1 MSNGTIEADKR
12 ILQKIFSEDF
22 WFVIPEYQRPYVWQK
37 DNIEEL
43 IEDLYYAFEHKEDN
57 EYFLGSLVLKNTNN
71 ESFNEYEV
79 LDGQQRLTTF
89 FMMIAVLRDL
99 LEDDDYK
106 STLRELI
113 YQKENKLK
121 KIPSRSRLTY
131 YIRDNV
137 EDFIDEFIIKDDG
150 TQRKEDL
157 LLYSEID
164 NISISNMSNALLV
177 INNLLCKKSNLDDF
191 VVFLLNKALF
201 IYVSTDNTEDA
212 FRLFT
217 ILNDRGIPLTSADIL
232 KSTNIGQMCK
242 IELNKYSKIWED
254 IESKYGDNFDR
265 FLVFI
270 RNIIV
275 KQKANYNLL
284 DEFEK
289 NIYEKGKL
297 NKGKDT
303 IDLLSRYDEI
313 YDEIIELQNDKLSN
327 QYKNLIT
334 IMKIGLVSEDWIPPL
349 MYYYN
354 KFKFN
359 KLDDFLRKLE
369 YKFSGDLI
377 SQESPTTR
385 VENMNKIMK
394 EIERIDVSHLD
405 DFINNSILFK
415 INENSYK
422 EVVSGSVYKRKFVRY
437 LLLKLEYLKSD
448 NTVHLSSYK
457 NISVEHI
464 LPQNPS
470 PNSDWVNTFTKDE
483 RDLWTHKIA
492 NLVLISKRK
501 NSKLGNLDYKEK
513 KERYLKDRVDA
524 FQGSKIFLEKNSE
537 WNVEILE
544 KRQGI
549 LVDMLILNE
558 LVTEEYTY

>member
-1 MSNGTIEADKR
+1 MSSGAIEADKQ
-12 ILQKIFSEDF
+12 ILQKIFSQDF

-37 DNIEEL
+37 YNIEEL

-71 ESFNEYEV
+71 QNFTEYEV

-99 LEDDDYK
+99 LEDEDYK
-106 STLRELI
+106 STMREMI

-121 KIPSRSRLTY
+121 KIPSRNRITY

-137 EDFIDEFIIKDDG
+137 ESFISEFIISDNGTLKKD
-150 TQRKEDL
+150 EL
-157 LLYSEID
+157 LHRAESD
-164 NISISNMSNALLV
+164 NISISNMANGILI
-177 INNLLCKKSNLDDF
+177 INNLLSQKENLEEF

-217 ILNDRGIPLTSADIL
+217 ILNDRGIPITSADIL
-232 KSTNIGQMCK
+232 KSTNIGQIQK
-242 IELNKYSKIWED
+242 EELKKYSKIWEE
-254 IESKYGDNFDR
+254 IEAKYGDNFDR

-270 RNIIV
+270 RNILV
-275 KQKANYNLL
+275 KQKANANLL

-303 IDLLSRYDEI
+303 IDLLSKYDEI
-313 YDEIIELQNDKLSN
+313 YDEIIELENKKLSN
-327 QYKNLIT
+327 EYKNLIT
-334 IMKIGLVSEDWIPPL
+334 IMKIGLQSEDWIPPL
-349 MYYYN
+349 MYYYS

-359 KLDDFLRKLE
+359 RLDDFLKRLE
-369 YKFSGDLI
+369 YKFAGDLVA
-377 SQESPTTR
+377 QESPTTR
-385 VENMNKIMK
+385 IENMNKIMR
-394 EIERIDVSHLD
+394 EIEKIDISNLN
-405 DFINNSILFK
+405 DFINNSDVFD
-415 INENSYK
+415 INKRAYR
-422 EVVSGSVYKRKFVRY
+422 EVIDGNIYKRRFNRY
-437 LLLKLEYLKSD
+437 LLLKLEYLMTD

-457 NISVEHI
+457 TISVEHI

-470 PNSDWVNTFTKDE
+470 INSQWRNDFTDE
-483 RDLWTHKIA
+483 EREFWTHKIA

-501 NSKLGNLDYKEK
+501 NSKLSNLDYEDKKEK
-513 KERYLKDRVDA
+513 YLNERIDVFK
-524 FQGSKIFLEKNSE
+524 GSKVFIDKNLK
-537 WNVEILE
+537 WTVDVLQ
-544 KRQGI
+544 KRQEK
-549 LVDMLILNE
+549 LVNMLINNSL
-558 LVTEEYTY
+558 

>member
-1 MSNGTIEADKR
+1 MSSGAIEADKQ
-12 ILQKIFSEDF
+12 ILQKIFSQDF

-71 ESFNEYEV
+71 QNFTEYEV

-99 LEDDDYK
+99 LEDEDYK
-106 STLRELI
+106 STMREMI
-113 YQKENKLK
+113 YKKENKLK
-121 KIPSRSRLTY
+121 KIPSRNRITY

-137 EDFIDEFIIKDDG
+137 ESFISEFIISDNGTLKKD
-150 TQRKEDL
+150 EL
-157 LLYSEID
+157 LHRAESD
-164 NISISNMSNALLV
+164 NISISNMANGILI
-177 INNLLCKKSNLDDF
+177 INNLLSQKENLEEF

-232 KSTNIGQMCK
+232 KSTNIGQIQK
-242 IELNKYSKIWED
+242 EELKKYSKIWEE
-254 IESKYGDNFDR
+254 IEAKYGDNFDR

-270 RNIIV
+270 RNILV
-275 KQKANYNLL
+275 KQKANANLL

-303 IDLLSRYDEI
+303 IDLLSKYDEI
-313 YDEIIELQNDKLSN
+313 YDEIIELENKKLSN
-327 QYKNLIT
+327 EYKNLIT
-334 IMKIGLVSEDWIPPL
+334 IMKIGLQSEDWIPPL
-349 MYYYN
+349 MYYYS

-359 KLDDFLRKLE
+359 RLDDFLKRLE
-369 YKFSGDLI
+369 YKFAGDLVA
-377 SQESPTTR
+377 QESPTTR
-385 VENMNKIMK
+385 IENMNKIMR
-394 EIERIDVSHLD
+394 EIEKIDISNLN
-405 DFINNSILFK
+405 DFINNSDVFD
-415 INENSYK
+415 INKRAYR
-422 EVVSGSVYKRKFVRY
+422 EVIDGNIYKRRFNRY
-437 LLLKLEYLKSD
+437 LLLKLEYLMTD

-457 NISVEHI
+457 TISVEHI

-470 PNSDWVNTFTKDE
+470 INSQWRNDFTDE
-483 RDLWTHKIA
+483 EREFWTHKIA

-501 NSKLGNLDYKEK
+501 NSKLSNLDYEDKKEK
-513 KERYLKDRVDA
+513 YLNERIDVFK
-524 FQGSKIFLEKNSE
+524 GSKVFIDKNLK
-537 WNVEILE
+537 WTVDVLQ
-544 KRQGI
+544 KRQEK
-549 LVDMLILNE
+549 LVNMLINNSL
-558 LVTEEYTY
+558 

>member
-1 MSNGTIEADKR
+1 MSSGAIEADKQ
-12 ILQKIFSEDF
+12 ILQKIFSQDF

-71 ESFNEYEV
+71 
-79 LDGQQRLTTF
+79 QQRLTTF

-99 LEDDDYK
+99 LEDEDYK
-106 STLRELI
+106 STMREMI

-121 KIPSRSRLTY
+121 KIPSRNRITY

-137 EDFIDEFIIKDDG
+137 ESFISEFIISDNGTLKKD
-150 TQRKEDL
+150 EL
-157 LLYSEID
+157 LHRAESD
-164 NISISNMSNALLV
+164 NISISNMANGILI
-177 INNLLCKKSNLDDF
+177 INNLLSQKENLEEF

-232 KSTNIGQMCK
+232 KSTNIGQIQK
-242 IELNKYSKIWED
+242 EELKKYSKIWEE
-254 IESKYGDNFDR
+254 IEAKYGDNFDR

-270 RNIIV
+270 RNILV
-275 KQKANYNLL
+275 KQKANANLL

-303 IDLLSRYDEI
+303 IDLLSKYDEI
-313 YDEIIELQNDKLSN
+313 YDEIIELENKKLSN
-327 QYKNLIT
+327 EYKNLIT
-334 IMKIGLVSEDWIPPL
+334 IMKIGLQSEDWIPPL
-349 MYYYN
+349 MYYYS

-359 KLDDFLRKLE
+359 RLDDFLKRLE
-369 YKFSGDLI
+369 YKFAGDLVA
-377 SQESPTTR
+377 QESPTTR
-385 VENMNKIMK
+385 IENMNKIMR
-394 EIERIDVSHLD
+394 EIEKIDISNLN
-405 DFINNSILFK
+405 DFINNSDVFD
-415 INENSYK
+415 INKRAYR
-422 EVVSGSVYKRKFVRY
+422 EVIDGNIYKRRFNRY
-437 LLLKLEYLKSD
+437 LLLKLEYLMTD

-457 NISVEHI
+457 TISVEHI

-470 PNSDWVNTFTKDE
+470 INSQWRNDFTDE
-483 RDLWTHKIA
+483 EREFWTHKIA

-501 NSKLGNLDYKEK
+501 NSKLSNLDYEDKKEK
-513 KERYLKDRVDA
+513 YLNERIDVFK
-524 FQGSKIFLEKNSE
+524 GSKVFIDKNLK
-537 WNVEILE
+537 WTVDVLQ
-544 KRQGI
+544 KRQEK
-549 LVDMLILNE
+549 LVNMLINNSL
-558 LVTEEYTY
+558 

>member
-1 MSNGTIEADKR
+1 MSSGAIEADKQ
-12 ILQKIFSEDF
+12 ILQKIFSQDF

-71 ESFNEYEV
+71 QNFTEYEV

-99 LEDDDYK
+99 LEDEDYK
-106 STLRELI
+106 STMREMI

-121 KIPSRSRLTY
+121 KIPSRNRITY

-137 EDFIDEFIIKDDG
+137 ESFISEFIISDNGTLKKD
-150 TQRKEDL
+150 EL
-157 LLYSEID
+157 LHRAESD
-164 NISISNMSNALLV
+164 NISISNMANGILI
-177 INNLLCKKSNLDDF
+177 INNLLSQKENLEEF

-232 KSTNIGQMCK
+232 KSTNIGQIQK
-242 IELNKYSKIWED
+242 EELKKYSKIWEE
-254 IESKYGDNFDR
+254 IEAKYGDNFDR

-270 RNIIV
+270 RNILV
-275 KQKANYNLL
+275 KQKANANLL

-303 IDLLSRYDEI
+303 IDLLSKYDEI
-313 YDEIIELQNDKLSN
+313 YDEIIELENKKLSN
-327 QYKNLIT
+327 EYKNLIT
-334 IMKIGLVSEDWIPPL
+334 IMKIGLQSEDWIPPL
-349 MYYYN
+349 MYYYS

-359 KLDDFLRKLE
+359 RLDDFLKRLE
-369 YKFSGDLI
+369 YKFAGDLVA
-377 SQESPTTR
+377 QESPTTR
-385 VENMNKIMK
+385 IENMNKIMR
-394 EIERIDVSHLD
+394 EIEKIDISNLN
-405 DFINNSILFK
+405 DFINNSDVFD
-415 INENSYK
+415 INKRAYR
-422 EVVSGSVYKRKFVRY
+422 EVIDGNIYKRRFNRY
-437 LLLKLEYLKSD
+437 LLLKLEYLMTD

-457 NISVEHI
+457 TISVEHI

-470 PNSDWVNTFTKDE
+470 INSQWRNDFTDE
-483 RDLWTHKIA
+483 EREFWTHKIA

-501 NSKLGNLDYKEK
+501 NSKLSNLGYEDKKEK
-513 KERYLKDRVDA
+513 YLNERIDVFK
-524 FQGSKIFLEKNSE
+524 GSKVFIDKNLK
-537 WNVEILE
+537 WTVDVLQ
-544 KRQGI
+544 KRQEK
-549 LVDMLILNE
+549 LVNMLINNSL
-558 LVTEEYTY
+558 

>member
-1 MSNGTIEADKR
+1 MSSGAIEADKQ
-12 ILQKIFSEDF
+12 ILQKIFSQDF

-71 ESFNEYEV
+71 QNFTEYEV

-99 LEDDDYK
+99 LEDEDYK
-106 STLRELI
+106 STMREMI

-121 KIPSRSRLTY
+121 KIPSRNRITY

-137 EDFIDEFIIKDDG
+137 ESFISEFIISDNGTLKKD
-150 TQRKEDL
+150 EL
-157 LLYSEID
+157 LHRAESD
-164 NISISNMSNALLV
+164 NISISNMANGILI
-177 INNLLCKKSNLDDF
+177 INNLLSQKENLEEF

-201 IYVSTDNTEDA
+201 IYVSTENTEDA

-232 KSTNIGQMCK
+232 KSTNIGQIQK
-242 IELNKYSKIWED
+242 EELKKYSKIWEE
-254 IESKYGDNFDR
+254 IEAKYGDNFDR

-270 RNIIV
+270 RNILV
-275 KQKANYNLL
+275 KQKPHANLL

-303 IDLLSRYDEI
+303 IDLLSKYDEI
-313 YDEIIELQNDKLSN
+313 YDEIIELENKKLSN
-327 QYKNLIT
+327 EYKNLIT
-334 IMKIGLVSEDWIPPL
+334 IMKIGLQSEDWIPPL
-349 MYYYN
+349 MYYYS

-359 KLDDFLRKLE
+359 RLDDFLKRLE
-369 YKFSGDLI
+369 YKFAGDLVA
-377 SQESPTTR
+377 QESPTTR
-385 VENMNKIMK
+385 IENMNKIMR
-394 EIERIDVSHLD
+394 EIEKIDISNLN
-405 DFINNSILFK
+405 DFINNSDVFD
-415 INENSYK
+415 INKRAYR
-422 EVVSGSVYKRKFVRY
+422 EVIDGNIYKRRFNRY
-437 LLLKLEYLKSD
+437 LLLKLEYLMTD

-457 NISVEHI
+457 TISVEHI

-470 PNSDWVNTFTKDE
+470 INSQWRNDFTDE
-483 RDLWTHKIA
+483 EREFWTHKIA

-501 NSKLGNLDYKEK
+501 NSKLSNLDYEDKKEK
-513 KERYLKDRVDA
+513 YLNERIDVFK
-524 FQGSKIFLEKNSE
+524 GSKVFIDKNLK
-537 WNVEILE
+537 WTVDVLQ
-544 KRQGI
+544 KRQEK
-549 LVDMLILNE
+549 LVNMLINNSL
-558 LVTEEYTY
+558 

>member
-1 MSNGTIEADKR
+1 MSSGAIEADKQ
-12 ILQKIFSEDF
+12 ILQKIFSQDF

-37 DNIEEL
+37 YNIEEL

-71 ESFNEYEV
+71 QNFTEYEV

-99 LEDDDYK
+99 LEDEDYK
-106 STLRELI
+106 STMREMI

-121 KIPSRSRLTY
+121 KIPSRNRITY

-137 EDFIDEFIIKDDG
+137 ESFISEFIISDNGTLKKD
-150 TQRKEDL
+150 EL
-157 LLYSEID
+157 LHRAESD
-164 NISISNMSNALLV
+164 NISISNMANGILI
-177 INNLLCKKSNLDDF
+177 INNLLSQKENLEEF

-232 KSTNIGQMCK
+232 KSTNIGQIQK
-242 IELNKYSKIWED
+242 EELKKYSKIWEE
-254 IESKYGDNFDR
+254 IEAKYGDNFDR

-270 RNIIV
+270 RNILV
-275 KQKANYNLL
+275 KQKANANLL

-303 IDLLSRYDEI
+303 IDLLSKYDEI
-313 YDEIIELQNDKLSN
+313 YDEIIELENKKLSN
-327 QYKNLIT
+327 EYKNLIT
-334 IMKIGLVSEDWIPPL
+334 IMKIGLQSEDWIPPL
-349 MYYYN
+349 MYYYS

-359 KLDDFLRKLE
+359 RLDDFLKRLE
-369 YKFSGDLI
+369 YKFAGDLVA
-377 SQESPTTR
+377 QESPTTR
-385 VENMNKIMK
+385 IENMNKIMR
-394 EIERIDVSHLD
+394 EIEKIDISNLN
-405 DFINNSILFK
+405 DFINNSDVFD
-415 INENSYK
+415 INKRAYR
-422 EVVSGSVYKRKFVRY
+422 EVIDGNIYKRRFNRY
-437 LLLKLEYLKSD
+437 LLLKLEYLMTD

-457 NISVEHI
+457 TISVEHI

-470 PNSDWVNTFTKDE
+470 INSQWRNDFTDE
-483 RDLWTHKIA
+483 EREFWTHKIA

-501 NSKLGNLDYKEK
+501 NSKLSNLDYEDKKEK
-513 KERYLKDRVDA
+513 YLNERIDVFK
-524 FQGSKIFLEKNSE
+524 GSKVFIDKNLK
-537 WNVEILE
+537 WTVDVLQ
-544 KRQGI
+544 KRQEK
-549 LVDMLILNE
+549 LVNMLINNSL
-558 LVTEEYTY
+558 

>member
-1 MSNGTIEADKR
+1 MTNGTIEADKK

-43 IEDLYYAFEHKEDN
+43 IEDLYYAFENKEDN

-99 LEDDDYK
+99 LDDEDYK

-121 KIPSRSRLTY
+121 KIPSRNRLAY

-137 EDFIDEFIIKDDG
+137 EDFIDEFIIKDNG

-157 LLYSEID
+157 LLYSEED

-177 INNLLCKKSNLDDF
+177 INNLLLKKDNLDDF

-232 KSTNIGQMCK
+232 KSTNIGQMDK
-242 IELNKYSKIWED
+242 EQLKKYSKIWED

-275 KQKANYNLL
+275 KQKANSNLL

-297 NKGKDT
+297 SKGKET

-313 YDEIIELQNDKLSN
+313 YDEIIELQSDKLSN

-359 KLDDFLRKLE
+359 RLDDFLKKLE

-377 SQESPTTR
+377 SQETPTTR
-385 VENMNKIMK
+385 TENMNKIMK
-394 EIERIDVSHLD
+394 EIERIDVLD
-405 DFINNSILFK
+405 LEDFINSSHFFD
-415 INENSYK
+415 INKNSYR
-422 EVVSGSVYKRKFVRY
+422 EVVNGNIYKRKFVRY

-470 PNSDWVNTFTKDE
+470 PNSYWINSFTREE
-483 RDLWTHKIA
+483 RDFWTHKIA

-524 FQGSKIFLEKNSE
+524 FKGSKIFLEKNSE
-537 WNVEILE
+537 WNVDVLE
-544 KRQGI
+544 KRQSI
-549 LVDMLILNE
+549 LVDMLIMNE
-558 LVTEEYTY
+558 LVIEEYTY

>member
-1 MSNGTIEADKR
+1 MANGAIEADKQ
-12 ILQKIFSEDF
+12 ILQKIFSQDF

-43 IEDLYYAFEHKEDN
+43 IEDLYYAFENKEDN

-71 ESFNEYEV
+71 QNFNEYEV

-99 LEDDDYK
+99 LEDEDYK
-106 STLRELI
+106 STMKEMI

-121 KIPSRSRLTY
+121 KIPSRNRLTY

-137 EDFIDEFIIKDDG
+137 ESFISEFIIADNG
-150 TQRKEDL
+150 TMKREELFNKVD
-157 LLYSEID
+157 SD
-164 NISISNMSNALLV
+164 NISISNMANGIII
-177 INNLLCKKSNLDDF
+177 INNLLSQKENLEEF

-217 ILNDRGIPLTSADIL
+217 ILNDRGIPLTSSDIL
-232 KSTNIGQMCK
+232 KSTNIGQ
-242 IELNKYSKIWED
+242 IEKNELKKYSKIWEE
-254 IESKYGDNFDR
+254 IEAKYGDNFDR

-270 RNIIV
+270 RNILV
-275 KQKANYNLL
+275 KQKANANLL

-289 NIYEKGKL
+289 NIYEKRKL

-303 IDLLSRYDEI
+303 IDLLSKYDEI
-313 YDEIIELQNDKLSN
+313 YDEIIELENKKLSN
-327 QYKNLIT
+327 EYKNLIT
-334 IMKIGLVSEDWIPPL
+334 IMKIGLQSEDWIPPL

-359 KLDDFLRKLE
+359 RLDDFLKKLE
-369 YKFSGDLI
+369 YKFAGDLVA
-377 SQESPTTR
+377 QESPTTR
-385 VENMNKIMK
+385 VENMNKVMR
-394 EIERIDVSHLD
+394 EIEKIDISTLN
-405 DFINNSILFK
+405 DFIDNSDVFN
-415 INENSYK
+415 INDRAYR
-422 EVVSGSVYKRKFVRY
+422 EVIDGNVYKRRFNRY
-437 LLLKLEYLKSD
+437 LLLKLEYLMTD

-457 NISVEHI
+457 TISVEHV

-470 PNSDWVNTFTKDE
+470 LNSQWRKDFTDDE
-483 RDLWTHKIA
+483 RDLWTHRIA

-501 NSKLGNLDYKEK
+501 NSRLSNLDYKDK
-513 KERYLKDRVDA
+513 KEKYLKERIDV
-524 FQGSKIFLEKNSE
+524 FKGSKIFLDKNSK
-537 WNVEILE
+537 WNINVLKQRQE
-544 KRQGI
+544 K
-549 LVDMLILNE
+549 LVNMLINNCL
-558 LVTEEYTY
+558 

>member
-1 MSNGTIEADKR
+1 MSSGAIEADKQ
-12 ILQKIFSEDF
+12 ILQKIFSQDF

-71 ESFNEYEV
+71 QNFTEYEV

-99 LEDDDYK
+99 LEDEDYK
-106 STLRELI
+106 STMREMI

-121 KIPSRSRLTY
+121 KIPSRNRITY

-137 EDFIDEFIIKDDG
+137 ESFISEFIIADNGTIKKD
-150 TQRKEDL
+150 EL
-157 LLYSEID
+157 LHRVDSD
-164 NISISNMSNALLV
+164 NISISNMANGILI
-177 INNLLCKKSNLDDF
+177 INNLLSQKENLEEF

-232 KSTNIGQMCK
+232 KSTNIGQIQK
-242 IELNKYSKIWED
+242 EELKKYSKIWEE
-254 IESKYGDNFDR
+254 IEAKYGDNFDR

-270 RNIIV
+270 RNILV
-275 KQKANYNLL
+275 KQKANANLL

-303 IDLLSRYDEI
+303 IDLLSKYDEI
-313 YDEIIELQNDKLSN
+313 YDEIIELENKKLSN
-327 QYKNLIT
+327 EYKNLIT
-334 IMKIGLVSEDWIPPL
+334 IMKIGLQSEDWIPPL
-349 MYYYN
+349 MYYYS

-359 KLDDFLRKLE
+359 RLDDFLKRLE
-369 YKFSGDLI
+369 YKFAGDLVA
-377 SQESPTTR
+377 QESPTTR
-385 VENMNKIMK
+385 IENMNKIMR
-394 EIERIDVSHLD
+394 EIEKIDISNLN
-405 DFINNSILFK
+405 DFIDNSDVFD
-415 INENSYK
+415 INKRAYR
-422 EVVSGSVYKRKFVRY
+422 EVIDGNIYKRRFNRY
-437 LLLKLEYLKSD
+437 LLLKLEYLMTD

-457 NISVEHI
+457 TISVEHI

-470 PNSDWVNTFTKDE
+470 VNSQWRNDFTDEE
-483 RDLWTHKIA
+483 RDFWTHKIA

-501 NSKLGNLDYKEK
+501 NSKLINLDYEDKKEK
-513 KERYLKDRVDA
+513 YLNERIDVFK
-524 FQGSKIFLEKNSE
+524 GSKVFLDKNLK
-537 WNVEILE
+537 WTVDVLQ
-544 KRQGI
+544 KRQEK
-549 LVDMLILNE
+549 LVNMLINNSL
-558 LVTEEYTY
+558 

>member
-1 MSNGTIEADKR
+1 MSSGAIEADKQ
-12 ILQKIFSEDF
+12 ILQKIFSQDF

-71 ESFNEYEV
+71 QNFTEYEV

-99 LEDDDYK
+99 LEDEDYK
-106 STLRELI
+106 STMREMI

-121 KIPSRSRLTY
+121 KIPSRNRITY

-137 EDFIDEFIIKDDG
+137 ESFISEFIISDNGTLKKD
-150 TQRKEDL
+150 EL
-157 LLYSEID
+157 LHRAESD
-164 NISISNMSNALLV
+164 NISISNMANGILI
-177 INNLLCKKSNLDDF
+177 INNLLSQKENLEEF

-232 KSTNIGQMCK
+232 KSTNIGQIQK
-242 IELNKYSKIWED
+242 EELKKYSKIWEE
-254 IESKYGDNFDR
+254 IEAKYGDNFDR

-270 RNIIV
+270 RNILV
-275 KQKANYNLL
+275 KQKANANLL

-303 IDLLSRYDEI
+303 IDLLSKYDEI
-313 YDEIIELQNDKLSN
+313 YDEIIELENKKLSN
-327 QYKNLIT
+327 EYKNLIT
-334 IMKIGLVSEDWIPPL
+334 IMKIGLQSEDWIPPL
-349 MYYYN
+349 MYYYS

-359 KLDDFLRKLE
+359 RLDDFLKRLE
-369 YKFSGDLI
+369 YKFAGDLVA
-377 SQESPTTR
+377 QESPTTR
-385 VENMNKIMK
+385 IENMNKIIR
-394 EIERIDVSHLD
+394 EIEKIDISNFN
-405 DFINNSILFK
+405 DFINNSDVFD
-415 INENSYK
+415 INKRAYR
-422 EVVSGSVYKRKFVRY
+422 EVIDGNIYKRRFNRY
-437 LLLKLEYLKSD
+437 LLLKLEYLMTD

-457 NISVEHI
+457 TISVEHI

-470 PNSDWVNTFTKDE
+470 INSQWRNDFTDE
-483 RDLWTHKIA
+483 EREFWTHKIA

-501 NSKLGNLDYKEK
+501 NSKLSNLDYEDKKEK
-513 KERYLKDRVDA
+513 YLNERIDVFK
-524 FQGSKIFLEKNSE
+524 GSKVFIDKNLK
-537 WNVEILE
+537 WTVDVLQ
-544 KRQGI
+544 KRQEK
-549 LVDMLILNE
+549 LVNMLINNSL
-558 LVTEEYTY
+558 

>member
-1 MSNGTIEADKR
+1 MANGAIEADKQ
-12 ILQKIFSEDF
+12 ILQKIFSQDF

-71 ESFNEYEV
+71 QNFTEYEV

-99 LEDDDYK
+99 LEDEDYK
-106 STLRELI
+106 STMREMI

-121 KIPSRSRLTY
+121 KIPSRNRITY

-137 EDFIDEFIIKDDG
+137 ESFISEFIISDNGTLKKD
-150 TQRKEDL
+150 EL
-157 LLYSEID
+157 LHRAESD
-164 NISISNMSNALLV
+164 NISISNMANGILI
-177 INNLLCKKSNLDDF
+177 INNLLSQKENLEEF

-232 KSTNIGQMCK
+232 KSTNIGQIQK
-242 IELNKYSKIWED
+242 EELKKYSKIWEE
-254 IESKYGDNFDR
+254 IEAKYGDNFDR

-270 RNIIV
+270 RNILV
-275 KQKANYNLL
+275 KQKANANLL

-303 IDLLSRYDEI
+303 IDLLSKYDEI
-313 YDEIIELQNDKLSN
+313 YDEIIELENKKLSN
-327 QYKNLIT
+327 EYKNLIT
-334 IMKIGLVSEDWIPPL
+334 IMKIGLQSEDWIPPL
-349 MYYYN
+349 MYYYS

-359 KLDDFLRKLE
+359 RLDDFLKRLE
-369 YKFSGDLI
+369 YKFAGDLVA
-377 SQESPTTR
+377 QESPTTR
-385 VENMNKIMK
+385 IENMNKIMR
-394 EIERIDVSHLD
+394 EIEKIDISNLN
-405 DFINNSILFK
+405 DFIDNSDVFD
-415 INENSYK
+415 INKRAYR
-422 EVVSGSVYKRKFVRY
+422 EVIDGNIYKRRFNRY
-437 LLLKLEYLKSD
+437 LLLKLEYLMTD

-457 NISVEHI
+457 TISVEHI

-470 PNSDWVNTFTKDE
+470 INSQWRNDFTDEE
-483 RDLWTHKIA
+483 RDFWTHKIA

-501 NSKLGNLDYKEK
+501 NSKLSNLDYEDKKEK
-513 KERYLKDRVDA
+513 YLNERIDVFK
-524 FQGSKIFLEKNSE
+524 GSKVFLDKNLK
-537 WNVEILE
+537 WTVDVLQ
-544 KRQGI
+544 KRQEK
-549 LVDMLILNE
+549 LVNMLINNSL
-558 LVTEEYTY
+558 

>member
-1 MSNGTIEADKR
+1 MSSGAIEADKQ
-12 ILQKIFSEDF
+12 ILQKIFSQDF

-71 ESFNEYEV
+71 QNFTEYEV

-99 LEDDDYK
+99 LEDEDYK
-106 STLRELI
+106 STMREMI

-121 KIPSRSRLTY
+121 KIPSRNRITY

-137 EDFIDEFIIKDDG
+137 ESFISEFIISDNGTLKKD
-150 TQRKEDL
+150 EL
-157 LLYSEID
+157 LHRAESD
-164 NISISNMSNALLV
+164 NISISNMANGILI
-177 INNLLCKKSNLDDF
+177 INNLLSQKENLEEF

-232 KSTNIGQMCK
+232 KSTNIGQIQK
-242 IELNKYSKIWED
+242 EELKKYSKIWEE
-254 IESKYGDNFDR
+254 IEAKYGDNFDR

-270 RNIIV
+270 RNILV
-275 KQKANYNLL
+275 KQKANANLL

-303 IDLLSRYDEI
+303 IDLLSKYDEI
-313 YDEIIELQNDKLSN
+313 YDEIIELENKKLSN
-327 QYKNLIT
+327 EYKNLIT
-334 IMKIGLVSEDWIPPL
+334 IMKIGLQSEDWIPPL
-349 MYYYN
+349 MYSYS

-359 KLDDFLRKLE
+359 RLDDFLKRLE
-369 YKFSGDLI
+369 YKFAGDLVA
-377 SQESPTTR
+377 QESPTTR
-385 VENMNKIMK
+385 IENMNKIMR
-394 EIERIDVSHLD
+394 EIEKIDISNLN
-405 DFINNSILFK
+405 DFINNSDVFD
-415 INENSYK
+415 INKRAYR
-422 EVVSGSVYKRKFVRY
+422 EVIDGNIYKRRFNRY
-437 LLLKLEYLKSD
+437 LLLKLEYLMTD

-457 NISVEHI
+457 TISVEHI

-470 PNSDWVNTFTKDE
+470 INSQWRNDFTDE
-483 RDLWTHKIA
+483 EREFWTHKIA

-501 NSKLGNLDYKEK
+501 NSKLSNLDYEDKKEK
-513 KERYLKDRVDA
+513 YLNERIDVFK
-524 FQGSKIFLEKNSE
+524 GSKVFIDKNLK
-537 WNVEILE
+537 WTVDVLQ
-544 KRQGI
+544 KRQEK
-549 LVDMLILNE
+549 LVNMLINNSL
-558 LVTEEYTY
+558 

>member
-1 MSNGTIEADKR
+1 MSSGAIEADKQ
-12 ILQKIFSEDF
+12 ILQKIFSQDF

-71 ESFNEYEV
+71 QNFTEYEV

-99 LEDDDYK
+99 LEDEDYK
-106 STLRELI
+106 STMREMI

-121 KIPSRSRLTY
+121 KIPSRNRITY

-137 EDFIDEFIIKDDG
+137 ESFISEFIISDNGTLKKD
-150 TQRKEDL
+150 EL
-157 LLYSEID
+157 LHRAESD
-164 NISISNMSNALLV
+164 NISISNMANGIL
-177 INNLLCKKSNLDDF
+177 IIKNLLSQKENLEEF

-232 KSTNIGQMCK
+232 KSTNIGQIQK
-242 IELNKYSKIWED
+242 EELKKYSKIWEE
-254 IESKYGDNFDR
+254 IEAKYGDNFDR

-270 RNIIV
+270 RNILV
-275 KQKANYNLL
+275 KQKANANLL

-303 IDLLSRYDEI
+303 IDLLSKYDEI
-313 YDEIIELQNDKLSN
+313 YDEIIELENKKLSN
-327 QYKNLIT
+327 EYKNLIT
-334 IMKIGLVSEDWIPPL
+334 IMKIGLQSEDWIPPL
-349 MYYYN
+349 MYYYS

-359 KLDDFLRKLE
+359 RLDDFLKRLE
-369 YKFSGDLI
+369 YKFAGDLVA
-377 SQESPTTR
+377 QESPTTR
-385 VENMNKIMK
+385 IENMNKIMR
-394 EIERIDVSHLD
+394 EIEKIDISNLN
-405 DFINNSILFK
+405 DFINNSDVFD
-415 INENSYK
+415 INKRAYR
-422 EVVSGSVYKRKFVRY
+422 EVIDGNIYKRRFNRY
-437 LLLKLEYLKSD
+437 LLLKLEYLMTD

-457 NISVEHI
+457 TISVEHI

-470 PNSDWVNTFTKDE
+470 INSQWRNDFTDE
-483 RDLWTHKIA
+483 EREFWTHKIA

-501 NSKLGNLDYKEK
+501 NSKLSNLDYEDKKEK
-513 KERYLKDRVDA
+513 YLNERIDVFK
-524 FQGSKIFLEKNSE
+524 GSKVFIDKNLK
-537 WNVEILE
+537 WTVDVLQ
-544 KRQGI
+544 KRQEK
-549 LVDMLILNE
+549 LVNMLINNSL
-558 LVTEEYTY
+558 

>member
-1 MSNGTIEADKR
+1 MSSGAIEADKQ
-12 ILQKIFSEDF
+12 ILQKIFSQDF

-71 ESFNEYEV
+71 QNFTEYEV

-99 LEDDDYK
+99 LEDEDYK
-106 STLRELI
+106 STMREMI

-121 KIPSRSRLTY
+121 KIPSRNRITY

-137 EDFIDEFIIKDDG
+137 ESFISEFIISDNGTLKKD
-150 TQRKEDL
+150 EL
-157 LLYSEID
+157 LHRAESD
-164 NISISNMSNALLV
+164 NISISNMANGILI
-177 INNLLCKKSNLDDF
+177 INNLLSQKENLEEF

-232 KSTNIGQMCK
+232 KSTNIGQIQK
-242 IELNKYSKIWED
+242 EELKKYSKIWEE
-254 IESKYGDNFDR
+254 IEAKYGDNFDR

-270 RNIIV
+270 RNILV
-275 KQKANYNLL
+275 KQKANANLL

-303 IDLLSRYDEI
+303 IDLLSKYDEI
-313 YDEIIELQNDKLSN
+313 YDEIIELENKKLSN
-327 QYKNLIT
+327 EYKNLIT
-334 IMKIGLVSEDWIPPL
+334 IMKIGLQSEDWIPPL
-349 MYYYN
+349 MYYYS

-359 KLDDFLRKLE
+359 RLDDFLKRLE
-369 YKFSGDLI
+369 YKFAGDLVA
-377 SQESPTTR
+377 QESPTTR
-385 VENMNKIMK
+385 IENMNKIMR
-394 EIERIDVSHLD
+394 EIEKIDISNLN
-405 DFINNSILFK
+405 DFINNSDVFD
-415 INENSYK
+415 INKRAYREFIDGNI
-422 EVVSGSVYKRKFVRY
+422 YKRRFNRY
-437 LLLKLEYLKSD
+437 LLLKLEYLMTD

-457 NISVEHI
+457 TISVEHI

-470 PNSDWVNTFTKDE
+470 INSQWRNDFTDE
-483 RDLWTHKIA
+483 EREFWTHKIA

-501 NSKLGNLDYKEK
+501 NSKLSNLDYEDKKEK
-513 KERYLKDRVDA
+513 YLNERIDVFK
-524 FQGSKIFLEKNSE
+524 GSKVFIDKNLK
-537 WNVEILE
+537 WTVDVLQ
-544 KRQGI
+544 KRQEK
-549 LVDMLILNE
+549 LVNMLINNSL
-558 LVTEEYTY
+558 